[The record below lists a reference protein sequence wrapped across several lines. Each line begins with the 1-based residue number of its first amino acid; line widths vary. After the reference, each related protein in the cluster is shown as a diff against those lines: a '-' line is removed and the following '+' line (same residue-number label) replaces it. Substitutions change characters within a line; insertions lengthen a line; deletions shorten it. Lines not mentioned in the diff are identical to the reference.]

1 MPYCEVGR
9 YADGD
14 KWEGVRLF
22 YRRYGCGATKVLL
35 IIGTHANLPHQTSK
49 GEGRGMSIMFS
60 SHGKITFLFP
70 LPLFAEKRFGVWFG
84 SESKDWRGR
93 TTRGARR

>member
-22 YRRYGCGATKVLL
+22 YRRYGRGATKVLL
-35 IIGTHANLPHQTSK
+35 IIGTHARTPISPGALSRS
-49 GEGRGMSIMFS
+49 GGGRGILL
-60 SHGKITFLFP
+60 FLF
-70 LPLFAEKRFGVWFG
+70 LV
-84 SESKDWRGR
+84 
-93 TTRGARR
+93 

>member
-1 MPYCEVGR
+1 V
-9 YADGD
+9 
-14 KWEGVRLF
+14 
-22 YRRYGCGATKVLL
+22 
-35 IIGTHANLPHQTSK
+35 
-49 GEGRGMSIMFS
+49 FS

-93 TTRGARR
+93 MTRGARR

>member
-22 YRRYGCGATKVLL
+22 YRRYGRGATKVLL
-35 IIGTHANLPHQTSK
+35 IIGTHANFPHQTS
-49 GEGRGMSIMFS
+49 RRRRSTMFS

-70 LPLFAEKRFGVWFG
+70 LPLFR
-84 SESKDWRGR
+84 
-93 TTRGARR
+93 

>member
-22 YRRYGCGATKVLL
+22 YRRYGSGATKVLL
-35 IIGTHANLPHQTSK
+35 VIGTHAADLSLTSNAK
-49 GEGRGMSIMFS
+49 REREREEEESCSFFS
-60 SHGKITFLFP
+60 CC
-70 LPLFAEKRFGVWFG
+70 
-84 SESKDWRGR
+84 SK
-93 TTRGARR
+93 

>member
-22 YRRYGCGATKVLL
+22 YRRYGRGVTKVLL
-35 IIGTHANLPHQTSK
+35 IIGTHAADLSRAEEK
-49 GEGRGMSIMFS
+49 EESCSFFSCSIAVK
-60 SHGKITFLFP
+60 KITFWFP
-70 LPLFAEKRFGVWFG
+70 LSAFR
-84 SESKDWRGR
+84 
-93 TTRGARR
+93 

>member
-22 YRRYGCGATKVLL
+22 YRRYGRGVTKVLL
-35 IIGTHANLPHQTSK
+35 IIGTHARRSLPGLDREEKEESCSFFSC
-49 GEGRGMSIMFS
+49 SIAVK
-60 SHGKITFLFP
+60 KITFWFP
-70 LPLFAEKRFGVWFG
+70 LSAFR
-84 SESKDWRGR
+84 
-93 TTRGARR
+93 